1 MTNDPLGP
9 DNEQFPNHRLEKPLI
24 IKKRPNWVEG
34 KILDDW
40 LFNDSDYLPGDLRE

>member
-9 DNEQFPNHRLEKPLI
+9 ENEQFFNPIEKPLI

-40 LFNDSDYLPGDLRE
+40 LFNDSDYLPEDLKE